1 MSESATTLELLA
13 HSARDGAPEQSYR
26 DHAGNVF
33 RDATL
38 FARAAAALSP
48 KWRGSFVAAV
58 ERAAAYH
65 DLGKLDELFQEVLRY
80 NRKNKHGFNHVEAG
94 TAHLLR
100 LKQFEAAFTAYAHH
114 IGLPSFPKEKAKFA
128 NGQNLVFRDTGDLEG
143 FGQAAWQRT
152 DEHLESYLHQH
163 HNLFAPVSP
172 APNPHFTGL
181 VRRLALSCLVDADHS
196 DTARHYRNER
206 EVPSPDLRA
215 AERLARLDEYVAGL
229 SAKKPPANGREQ
241 QRLKL
246 RRDVYRTCRERA
258 VKPDERILACDSPV
272 GTGKTTAVMAHLLRV
287 AAERKLRR
295 VFVVLPFTNIID
307 QSVDVYRRSLRL
319 ADESEAA
326 MDSVVAAHHHR
337 VAYSGERIE
346 VDKKTG
352 EERVISTAP
361 ELRQLAARWD
371 SPIVVT
377 TAVQFFE
384 TLAAR
389 DTASLRKLHQVA
401 GSAIF
406 VDEAHAA
413 VPPALW
419 PQMFRWL
426 RELCDDWG
434 CQLVLAS
441 GTLPQFWNRPG
452 FLQEGERCEIPNLI
466 KTEVRAETMAFEK
479 KRVSILTE
487 KAVMSIERLS
497 DFVQNK
503 LGPRLVIFN
512 TVQSAA
518 VFAHYLRENCK
529 QGLNVE
535 HISTALTPRDRS
547 QTVAR
552 VKERLAAKETD
563 WTLVATSCVEAGV
576 DFSFRTAFRESWGLV
591 NLLQIAGRASRS
603 GEFDDTEVWDFRHDA
618 DNGFSLHPQA
628 KLSRRILEQVFAECA
643 GKNRQP
649 GPDDCTDALQR
660 EILQDHGEKASRME
674 EIFQAEKDADYPQV
688 AKLCRIID
696 AATQTVVVEPGLIQR
711 LQNPGRSQ
719 WPGWRELMLGSVQLW
734 ANRLDA
740 GKLPVKPL
748 GHDGE
753 LWAWIGEYTPF
764 LGYMAGVIPLLRAG
778 KAGFEPL

>member
-1 MSESATTLELLA
+1 MSEPLA
-13 HSARDGAPEQSYR
+13 HSARNGAPEQWYR
-26 DHAGNVF
+26 HHVGNVISF
-33 RDATL
+33 AMSFGREATTHC
-38 FARAAAALSP
+38 P
-48 KWRGSFVAAV
+48 KWRDGFLDVLEMAAH
-58 ERAAAYH
+58 YH
-65 DLGKLDELFQEVLRY
+65 DLGKLDDVFQDVLAH
-80 NRKNKHGFNHVEAG
+80 NRQSNRGLLHWDAAS
-94 TAHLLR
+94 AHLFPLCT
-100 LKQFEAAFTAYAHH
+100 EAAVAAYSHH
-114 IGLPSFPKEKAKFA
+114 KGLPSFPKEQAKRA
-128 NGQNLVFRDTGDLEG
+128 NGLDLRLREIDNDVGDESLWQRSNNRLTEYLTVHHAIFPPLEKKAPG
-143 FGQAAWQRT
+143 FGR
-152 DEHLESYLHQH
+152 DKG
-163 HNLFAPVSP
+163 
-172 APNPHFTGL
+172 GL
-181 VRRLALSCLVDADHS
+181 RRRLLLSCLVDADHS

-206 EVPSPDLRA
+206 EVPAPDLHA

-229 SAKKPPANGREQ
+229 SAKKPPANDREQ

-246 RRDVYRTCRERA
+246 RRDVYQACRKRE

-319 ADESEAA
+319 ADESETA
-326 MDSVVAAHHHR
+326 MDGVVAAHHHR

-346 VDKKTG
+346 IDEKTG
-352 EERVISTAP
+352 VERVVSTAP

-371 SPIVVT
+371 SPVVVT

-419 PQMFRWL
+419 LQMFRWL
-426 RELCDDWG
+426 RELCEDWG

-441 GTLPQFWNRPG
+441 GTLPRFWNRPG
-452 FLQEGERCEIPNLI
+452 FLQEGERCEIPDLI
-466 KTEVRAETMAFEK
+466 KPEVRTETMTFEA
-479 KRVSILTE
+479 KRVSICRE
-487 KAVMSIERLS
+487 PQAMSVERLG
-497 DFVQNK
+497 DFVHNK
-503 LGPRLVIFN
+503 PGPRLVIFN

-518 VFAHYLRENCK
+518 VFAHYLREDCK

-552 VKERLAAKETD
+552 VKERLATKELD

-603 GEFDDTEVWDFRHDA
+603 GEFDDAEVWDFRHDA
-618 DNGFSLHPQA
+618 DSGFSLHPQA

-674 EIFQAEKDADYPQV
+674 DIFQAEKDADYPQV

-696 AATQTVVVEPGLIQR
+696 AATKTVVVEPGLIQR
-711 LQNPGRSQ
+711 LENPDRSQ

-753 LWAWIGEYTPF
+753 LWAWIGEYNSF
-764 LGYMAGVIPLLRAG
+764 LGYMAGVMPLLKAG
-778 KAGFEPL
+778 KMGFDPL

>member
-1 MSESATTLELLA
+1 MSETATTREPLA
-13 HSARDGAPEQSYR
+13 HSARDGAAEQSYR
-26 DHAGNVF
+26 DHAGNVIHA
-33 RDATL
+33 ATW
-38 FARAAAALSP
+38 FAREAAALSS
-48 KWRGSFVAAV
+48 KWCDSFVAAV
-58 ERAAAYH
+58 TRAAAYH
-65 DLGKLDELFQEVLRY
+65 DLGKLDELFQEVLRH

-100 LKQFEAAFTAYAHH
+100 LRQFEAAFTAYAHH

-128 NGQNLVFRDTGDLEG
+128 NGKNLVFRDTGELDGL
-143 FGQAAWQRT
+143 GQAAWQRT

-163 HNLFAPVSP
+163 HNLFAPV
-172 APNPHFTGL
+172 APVANPHFSGL

-206 EVPSPDLRA
+206 VVPSPDLRA
-215 AERLARLDEYVAGL
+215 TERLARLDEYVAGL
-229 SAKKPPANGREQ
+229 SATSPPANDREK
-241 QRLKL
+241 QRFKL
-246 RRDVYRTCRERA
+246 RQDVYRACRERE

-272 GTGKTTAVMAHLLRV
+272 GTGKTTAVMGHLLRV

-307 QSVDVYRRSLRL
+307 QSVDVYRRALCL
-319 ADESEAA
+319 DGESKEA
-326 MDSVVAAHHHR
+326 MENVVAAHHHR
-337 VAYSGERIE
+337 VDFSSYEARC
-346 VDKKTG
+346 
-352 EERVISTAP
+352 
-361 ELRQLAARWD
+361 LAARWD

-413 VPPALW
+413 IPPALW

-426 RELCDDWG
+426 RELCEDWG

-441 GTLPQFWNRPG
+441 GTLPRFWNRPG
-452 FLQEGERCEIPNLI
+452 FLQEGERCEIPDLI
-466 KTEVRAETMAFEK
+466 HPEVRAETMTFEE
-479 KRVSILTE
+479 KRVAICSE
-487 KAVMSIERLS
+487 PQGMSLERLG
-497 DFVQNK
+497 DFIHDK
-503 LGPRLVIFN
+503 PGPRLVIFN

-518 VFAHYLRENCK
+518 VFAQFLREDCK
-529 QGLNVE
+529 PDLNVE
-535 HISTALTPRDRS
+535 HISTALTPCDRS

-552 VKERLAAKETD
+552 VKERLAARETD

-603 GEFDDTEVWDFRHDA
+603 GEYDNAEVWDFRHDA
-618 DNGFSLHPQA
+618 DKGLSLHPQA

-643 GKNRQP
+643 GRKRQP
-649 GPDDCTDALQR
+649 GPDDCTNALQR

-674 EIFQAEKDADYPQV
+674 EIFQAEQDADYPQV

-696 AATQTVVVEPGLIQR
+696 GATRTVVVDSGLIQR
-711 LQNPGRSQ
+711 LENPDRSR
-719 WPGWRELMLGSVQLW
+719 WPDWRELMQGSVQLW
-734 ANRLDA
+734 T
-740 GKLPVKPL
+740 GKEREYALPELRGLPGVYRWNL
-748 GHDGE
+748 GYDV
-753 LWAWIGEYTPF
+753 F
-764 LGYMAGVIPLLRAG
+764 LGYMAGVLPLLRAERLG
-778 KAGFEPL
+778 LSPI

>member
-1 MSESATTLELLA
+1 VSEPATTLEPLA
-13 HSARDGAPEQSYR
+13 HSARDGATEQSYR

-33 RDATL
+33 HDATG

-48 KWRGSFVAAV
+48 KWCGSFVAAV

-65 DLGKLDELFQEVLRY
+65 DLGKLDELFQEVLRH
-80 NRKNKHGFNHVEAG
+80 NQKNKHGFNHVEAG
-94 TAHLLR
+94 TAHLLH

-128 NGQNLVFRDTGDLEG
+128 NGQNLVFRDTGDLNG
-143 FGQAAWQRT
+143 LGQAAWQRT

-172 APNPHFTGL
+172 VANPHFSGL

-229 SAKKPPANGREQ
+229 SAKNPSTNDREQ

-246 RRDVYRTCRERA
+246 RQDVYRACREREI
-258 VKPDERILACDSPV
+258 KPNERILACDSPV
-272 GTGKTTAVMAHLLRV
+272 GTGKTTAVMVHLLRV

-307 QSVDVYRRSLRL
+307 QSVDVYRRALCL
-319 ADESEAA
+319 VGESKEA
-326 MDSVVAAHHHR
+326 MENVVAAHHHR
-337 VAYSGERIE
+337 VDFSSYEARC
-346 VDKKTG
+346 
-352 EERVISTAP
+352 
-361 ELRQLAARWD
+361 LAARWD

-426 RELCDDWG
+426 RELCEDWG

-441 GTLPQFWNRPG
+441 GTLPRFWNRPG
-452 FLQEGERCEIPNLI
+452 FLQEGERCEIPDLI
-466 KTEVRAETMAFEK
+466 KPDIREETMQFET

-487 KAVMSIERLS
+487 KKIMSIEHLAG
-497 DFVQNK
+497 FVHNK
-503 LGPRLVIFN
+503 PGPRLVIFN

-518 VFAHYLRENCK
+518 VFAQYLREDLK
-529 QGLNVE
+529 LGLNVE
-535 HISTALTPRDRS
+535 HISTALTPHDRAC
-547 QTVAR
+547 TVAR
-552 VKERLAAKETD
+552 VKEHLASKRPD

-576 DFSFRTAFRESWGLV
+576 DFSFCTAFRESWGLV

-603 GEFDDTEVWDFRHDA
+603 GEYDDAEVWDFRHDA
-618 DNGFSLHPQA
+618 DDGFSLHPQA
-628 KLSRRILEQVFAECA
+628 KLSRRILKDLFAECA
-643 GKNRQP
+643 VQNRKP
-649 GPDDCTDALQR
+649 GPDDCTNALQR
-660 EILQDHGEKASRME
+660 EVQQDHGEKASRME
-674 EIFQAEKDADYPQV
+674 KIFQAEKDADYPQV

-696 AATQTVVVEPGLIQR
+696 ATTHTVVVEPGLIQR
-711 LQNPGRSQ
+711 LENPDRSQ
-719 WPGWRELMLGSVQLW
+719 WPDWRDMMLGSVQLW
-734 ANRLDA
+734 I
-740 GKLPVKPL
+740 GKEREFALP
-748 GHDGE
+748 E
-753 LWAWIGEYTPF
+753 LRSLPGVFRWNLQYDPF
-764 LGYMAGVIPLLRAG
+764 LGYMAGVLPLLKAG
-778 KAGFEPL
+778 KTGFEPL

>member
-1 MSESATTLELLA
+1 MSEPATTLEPLA
-13 HSARDGAPEQSYR
+13 HSARDGVPEQSYS
-26 DHAGNVF
+26 DHARNVL
-33 RDATL
+33 RYAIAL
-38 FARAAAALSP
+38 ARGAAALSP
-48 KWRGSFVAAV
+48 KWCGSFVAAV

-65 DLGKLDELFQEVLRY
+65 DLGKLDELFQEVLRH
-80 NRKNKHGFNHVEAG
+80 NRKNKHGFNHVEGG

-100 LKQFEAAFTAYAHH
+100 IKQFEAAFTAYAHH

-128 NGQNLVFRDTGDLEG
+128 NGHNLVFRDTGELDGL
-143 FGQAAWQRT
+143 GQAAWQRT
-152 DEHLESYLHQH
+152 EEHLETYLCQH
-163 HNLFAPVSP
+163 HKLFAPI
-172 APNPHFTGL
+172 APVGNQLFTGL

-206 EVPSPDLRA
+206 EEPSPDLRP

-229 SAKKPPANGREQ
+229 PAKNPPANDRER

-246 RRDVYRTCRERA
+246 RQLVYNACRER
-258 VKPDERILACDSPV
+258 KLGEGEHILACDSPV
-272 GTGKTTAVMAHLLRV
+272 GTGKTTAVMAHLLRA
-287 AAERKLRR
+287 AAEKKLRR

-307 QSVDVYRRSLRL
+307 QSVDVYRRALCL
-319 ADESEAA
+319 AGESAAA
-326 MDSVVAAHHHR
+326 MESVVAAHHHR
-337 VAYSGERIE
+337 VDFSSYEARCLS
-346 VDKKTG
+346 
-352 EERVISTAP
+352 
-361 ELRQLAARWD
+361 ARWD

-384 TLAAR
+384 TLAAC

-426 RELCDDWG
+426 RELCNDWG
-434 CQLVLAS
+434 CHLVLAS
-441 GTLPQFWNRPG
+441 GTLPRFWNRPG
-452 FLQEGERCEIPNLI
+452 FLQESERGEIPDLI
-466 KTEVRAETMAFEK
+466 ISKVRAETMTFEE
-479 KRVSILTE
+479 KRVSICRESQT
-487 KAVMSIERLS
+487 MSVARLA
-497 DFVQNK
+497 DFVHNK
-503 LGPRLVIFN
+503 PGPRLVIFN

-518 VFAHYLRENCK
+518 VFAHHLREDCK
-529 QGLNVE
+529 FGLNVE

-552 VKERLAAKETD
+552 VKERLAAKESN

-603 GEFDDTEVWDFRHDA
+603 GEYDGAEVWDFRHDA
-618 DNGFSLHPQA
+618 DNGLSLHPQA
-628 KLSRRILEQVFAECA
+628 KLARRILEQIFLECS

-674 EIFQAEKDADYPQV
+674 EIFRSEKDADYPQV
-688 AKLCRIID
+688 AHLCRIID
-696 AATQTVVVEPGLIQR
+696 AATKTVVVEADLIQR
-711 LQNPGRSQ
+711 LENPDRSQ

-740 GKLPVKPL
+740 GKLPLKPL

-753 LWAWIGEYTPF
+753 IWAWVGEYNPF
-764 LGYMAGVIPLLRAG
+764 LGYMAGVLPLLKAG
-778 KAGFEPL
+778 KEGFEPL

>member
-1 MSESATTLELLA
+1 MSEPATTLEPLA
-13 HSARDGAPEQSYR
+13 HSAHDGAPEQSYR
-26 DHAGNVF
+26 EHVGNVL
-33 RDATL
+33 RNAKALAD
-38 FARAAAALSP
+38 AAAAFSP
-48 KWRGSFVAAV
+48 KWFGSFVAAV

-65 DLGKLDELFQEVLRY
+65 DLGKLDELFQEVLRH

-94 TAHLLR
+94 TAHLLS

-128 NGQNLVFRDTGDLEG
+128 NGQNLVFRDPGELKGLE
-143 FGQAAWQRT
+143 QAAWQRT
-152 DEHLESYLHQH
+152 DEHLKSYLHQH
-163 HNLFAPVSP
+163 HKLFARASPV
-172 APNPHFTGL
+172 ANPHFSGM

-206 EVPSPDLRA
+206 EVPAPALRA
-215 AERLARLDEYVAGL
+215 AERLGRLDEYVTGL
-229 SAKKPPANGREQ
+229 PAKNPPASDREQ
-241 QRLKL
+241 QRARL
-246 RRDVYRTCRERA
+246 RQDVYRACRERE

-272 GTGKTTAVMAHLLRV
+272 GTGKTTAIMAHLLRV

-307 QSVDVYRRSLRL
+307 QSADVYRHALGL
-319 ADESEAA
+319 AGESKEAIEN
-326 MDSVVAAHHHR
+326 VVAAHHHR
-337 VAYSGERIE
+337 VDFSSYEARC
-346 VDKKTG
+346 
-352 EERVISTAP
+352 
-361 ELRQLAARWD
+361 LAARWD

-426 RELCDDWG
+426 RELCQDWG

-441 GTLPQFWNRPG
+441 GTLPRFWNRPG
-452 FLQEGERCEIPNLI
+452 FLQEGERCEIPDLI
-466 KTEVRAETMAFEK
+466 KTEVRAATMTFEE

-487 KAVMSIERLS
+487 KDAMSIERLAA
-497 DFVQNK
+497 FVHNK
-503 LGPRLVIFN
+503 PGPRLVIFN

-518 VFAHYLRENCK
+518 VFAHYLREDCK
-529 QGLNVE
+529 QGPNVE

-552 VKERLAAKETD
+552 VKERLAAKEVD

-603 GEFDDTEVWDFRHDA
+603 GEFDDAEVWDFRHDA
-618 DNGFSLHPQA
+618 NNGFSLHPQA
-628 KLSRRILEQVFAECA
+628 KVSRRILKQLFVECA
-643 GKNRQP
+643 GKSRQP
-649 GPDDCTDALQR
+649 GPDDCTDALQS
-660 EILQDHGEKASRME
+660 EILQDHGEKSLRME
-674 EIFQAEKDADYPQV
+674 EIFLAETDADYPQV
-688 AKLCRIID
+688 SKLCRIID
-696 AATQTVVVEPGLIQR
+696 AATKTVVVESGLIQR
-711 LQNPGRSQ
+711 LQNPDRKQ
-719 WPGWRELMLGSVQLW
+719 WPSWRELMLGSVQLW

-740 GKLPVKPL
+740 ERLPVKPL
-748 GHDGE
+748 GHDSE
-753 LWAWIGEYTPF
+753 LWAWIGEYNSF
-764 LGYMAGVIPLLRAG
+764 LGYMAGVLPLLKAG
-778 KAGFEPL
+778 QKGFEPL

>member
-1 MSESATTLELLA
+1 LC
-13 HSARDGAPEQSYR
+13 PE
-26 DHAGNVF
+26 
-33 RDATL
+33 
-38 FARAAAALSP
+38 
-48 KWRGSFVAAV
+48 AAV
-58 ERAAAYH
+58 A
-65 DLGKLDELFQEVLRY
+65 
-80 NRKNKHGFNHVEAG
+80 
-94 TAHLLR
+94 
-100 LKQFEAAFTAYAHH
+100 AYAHH
-114 IGLPSFPKEKAKFA
+114 KGLPSIPQENRKRA
-128 NGQNLVFRDTGDLEG
+128 NGLDLRLREIEKEVAGEPLWQRSNNHLKEYLSAHHAIFPALEKKPPG
-143 FGQAAWQRT
+143 FGR
-152 DEHLESYLHQH
+152 DKG
-163 HNLFAPVSP
+163 
-172 APNPHFTGL
+172 GL
-181 VRRLALSCLVDADHS
+181 RRRLLLSCLVDADHS

-206 EVPSPDLRA
+206 EVPVPDLRA
-215 AERLARLDEYVAGL
+215 AVRLARLDEYVAGL
-229 SAKKPPANGREQ
+229 SAKNPPTNDRERK
-241 QRLKL
+241 RLKL
-246 RRDVYRTCRERA
+246 RQDVYRACRERE

-307 QSVDVYRRSLRL
+307 QSVDVYRRALCL
-319 ADESEAA
+319 AGEPKEA
-326 MDSVVAAHHHR
+326 MEQVVAAHHHR
-337 VAYSGERIE
+337 VDFSSYEARC
-346 VDKKTG
+346 
-352 EERVISTAP
+352 
-361 ELRQLAARWD
+361 LAARWD

-389 DTASLRKLHQVA
+389 DTASLRKLHQMA

-426 RELCDDWG
+426 RELCEDWG

-441 GTLPQFWNRPG
+441 GTLPRFWNRPG
-452 FLQEGERCEIPNLI
+452 FLQEGERCAIPDLI
-466 KTEVRAETMAFEK
+466 KPEVRAETMTFEE
-479 KRVSILTE
+479 KRVAICRE
-487 KAVMSIERLS
+487 PQAMSVERLGN
-497 DFVQNK
+497 FVHNK
-503 LGPRLVIFN
+503 PGPRLIIFN

-518 VFAHYLRENCK
+518 VFAHYLREDCK

-552 VKERLAAKETD
+552 VKARLAAKEVD

-603 GEFDDTEVWDFRHDA
+603 GEFDGAEVWDFRHDA

-660 EILQDHGEKASRME
+660 EILQDHGEKTSRME
-674 EIFQAEKDADYPQV
+674 EIFQAEKDADYPEV

-696 AATQTVVVEPGLIQR
+696 AATKTVVVEPELIQR
-711 LQNPGRSQ
+711 LENPDRSQ
-719 WPGWRELMLGSVQLW
+719 WPDWRELMLGSVQLW

-740 GKLPVKPL
+740 GKFPVKPL

-753 LWAWIGEYTPF
+753 LWAWIGKYDSF
-764 LGYMAGVIPLLRAG
+764 LGYMAWVVDSGQTGL
-778 KAGFEPL
+778 EPL

>member
-1 MSESATTLELLA
+1 MSEPLA
-13 HSARDGAPEQSYR
+13 HSARNGAPEQWYR
-26 DHAGNVF
+26 HHVGNVISLAMRF
-33 RDATL
+33 GREATTHC
-38 FARAAAALSP
+38 P
-48 KWRGSFVAAV
+48 KWRDGFLDVLEMAAH
-58 ERAAAYH
+58 YH
-65 DLGKLDELFQEVLRY
+65 DLGKLDDVFQDVLAH
-80 NRKNKHGFNHVEAG
+80 NRQTNRGLLHWDAAS
-94 TAHLLR
+94 AHLLR
-100 LKQFEAAFTAYAHH
+100 LCPEAAVAAFAHH
-114 IGLPSFPKEKAKFA
+114 KGLPSFPEENAKRA
-128 NGQNLVFRDTGDLEG
+128 NGHDLRLREIDRDVVSESLWQRSNNRLTEYLVRHHAIFPPLEKKAPG
-143 FGQAAWQRT
+143 FGR
-152 DEHLESYLHQH
+152 DKG
-163 HNLFAPVSP
+163 
-172 APNPHFTGL
+172 GL
-181 VRRLALSCLVDADHS
+181 RRRLLLSCLVDADHS
-196 DTARHYRNER
+196 DTAWHYRNER
-206 EVPSPDLRA
+206 EVPAPDLHA
-215 AERLARLDEYVAGL
+215 AERLTRLDEYVDGL
-229 SAKKPPANGREQ
+229 SAKNPPANDREQ
-241 QRLKL
+241 QRVKL
-246 RRDVYRTCRERA
+246 RQDVYRACRERE

-287 AAERKLRR
+287 AAERMLRR

-307 QSVDVYRRSLRL
+307 QSVDVYRRALWL
-319 ADESEAA
+319 AGESNEA
-326 MDSVVAAHHHR
+326 MENVVAAHHHR
-337 VAYSGERIE
+337 VDFSSYEARC
-346 VDKKTG
+346 
-352 EERVISTAP
+352 
-361 ELRQLAARWD
+361 LAARWD

-426 RELCDDWG
+426 RELCEDWG

-441 GTLPQFWNRPG
+441 GTLPRFWNRPG
-452 FLQEGERCEIPNLI
+452 FLQEGERCESPDLI
-466 KTEVRAETMAFEK
+466 KPEVRAETMTFEE
-479 KRVSILTE
+479 KRVSICRE
-487 KAVMSIERLS
+487 PQALS
-497 DFVQNK
+497 AESLAAFVHNK
-503 LGPRLVIFN
+503 PGPRLVIFN
-512 TVQSAA
+512 AVQSSA
-518 VFAHYLRENCK
+518 VFAHYLREDCK

-603 GEFDDTEVWDFRHDA
+603 GEYDNTEVWDFRHDA

-643 GKNRQP
+643 SKNRQP
-649 GPDDCTDALQR
+649 GPDDCTDAIQR
-660 EILQDHGEKASRME
+660 EIFQDHGGKSSQMEK
-674 EIFQAEKDADYPQV
+674 IFQAEKDADYPEV

-696 AATQTVVVEPGLIQR
+696 AATQTVVVEPELIQR
-711 LQNPGRSQ
+711 LQNPDRSQ

-740 GKLPVKPL
+740 GKLPVKPI
-748 GHDGE
+748 GHEGE
-753 LWAWIGEYTPF
+753 LWAWIGEYNSF
-764 LGYMAGVIPLLRAG
+764 IGYMAGVLPLLKAG
-778 KAGFEPL
+778 KTGFEPL

>member
-1 MSESATTLELLA
+1 MSELATTLELLA
-13 HSARDGAPEQSYR
+13 HSARDGASEQSYR
-26 DHAGNVF
+26 DHAGNVL
-33 RDATL
+33 RNATL

-48 KWRGSFVAAV
+48 KWCVAFVAAV

-65 DLGKLDELFQEVLRY
+65 DLGKLDDLFQNVLRH

-94 TAHLLR
+94 TAHLLD
-100 LKQFEAAFTAYAHH
+100 LKQFEAAFTVYAHH
-114 IGLPSFPKEKAKFA
+114 LGLPSFPKEKAKFA
-128 NGQNLVFRDTGDLEG
+128 NGLKLVFRDTGDLEG

-152 DEHLESYLHQH
+152 DEYLESYLHQH
-163 HNLFAPVSP
+163 HNLFAPL
-172 APNPHFTGL
+172 APVANPLFSGL
-181 VRRLALSCLVDADHS
+181 VRGLALSCLVDADHS
-196 DTARHYRNER
+196 DTARHYRNES
-206 EVPSPDLRA
+206 EVPAPDLRA
-215 AERLARLDEYVAGL
+215 PERLARLDEYVAWL
-229 SAKKPPANGREQ
+229 SAKNPPTDDREL

-246 RRDVYRTCRERA
+246 RQDVYRACRERE

-272 GTGKTTAVMAHLLRV
+272 GTGKTTAVMAHLLQV
-287 AAERKLRR
+287 AAERRLRR

-307 QSVDVYRRSLRL
+307 QSVDVYRRALCL
-319 ADESEAA
+319 PGESKDA
-326 MDSVVAAHHHR
+326 MENVVAAHHHR
-337 VAYSGERIE
+337 VDFSSYEARC
-346 VDKKTG
+346 
-352 EERVISTAP
+352 
-361 ELRQLAARWD
+361 LAARWD
-371 SPIVVT
+371 SSVVVT

-426 RELCDDWG
+426 RELCEDWG

-441 GTLPQFWNRPG
+441 GTLPRFWNIPC
-452 FLQEGERCEIPNLI
+452 FLQENERCEIPDLI
-466 KTEVRAETMAFEK
+466 NPEVRAESMTFEA
-479 KRVSILTE
+479 KRVSICRE
-487 KAVMSIERLS
+487 PQAMSVERVA
-497 DFVQNK
+497 DFVHNK
-503 LGPRLVIFN
+503 PGPRLVIFN

-518 VFAHYLRENCK
+518 VFAHYLREDCK
-529 QGLNVE
+529 QGLNIE
-535 HISTALTPRDRS
+535 HISTAMTPRDRF

-552 VKERLAAKETD
+552 VKARLAATETD

-603 GEFDDTEVWDFRHDA
+603 GEYDGAEVWDFRHDA

-628 KLSRRILEQVFAECA
+628 KLPRRILEQVFAECA

-674 EIFQAEKDADYPQV
+674 EIFQAEQDADYPQV

-696 AATQTVVVEPGLIQR
+696 AATRTVVVDPGLIQR
-711 LQNPGRSQ
+711 LENLHRPQ
-719 WPGWRELMLGSVQLW
+719 WPTWRELMVGSVQLW

-740 GKLPVKPL
+740 GKMPVKPI
-748 GHDGE
+748 GHGGE
-753 LWAWIGEYTPF
+753 LWAWIGEYDSF
-764 LGYMAGVIPLLRAG
+764 LGYMAGVLPLLKVG
-778 KAGFEPL
+778 QEGFEPL